1 MNEIFHPDW
10 LDLVMLIVL
19 PLVAIVQWVVIVPA
33 AKFKGCFGNFDELED
48 QELVEAVE
56 KPIPFIDDLFFIAW
70 NILPIAL
77 LVVYYR
83 LWSDWNAWATTVQ
96 LRAPGALKVEA
107 LEVMLDF
114 PNYAV
119 VQGVIVFIS
128 LVACLSQFKKV
139 AGFEHDKS
147 FLYWWDLRI
156 SRRIFWVRLV
166 ALFFNFYTVA
176 YVLVKMLA
184 VTVHAVLMPF
194 LTDVEPALGHPDGFA
209 GFAPYGQIC
218 LVLAFGYMVI
228 FAIALL
234 GATDHMKQGGL
245 HHAGDIALF
254 TPAAV
259 LAPVVLVLPAARIH
273 KLVAP
278 ALADARGAL
287 EPLLECCAAAVSTP
301 IHALR
306 EPIEGCKAV
315 FEESDTVVEVIEAYC
330 GIAANPELTEAI
342 LQTKA
347 GIGILDFDLVLLVA
361 TAVLPFGWRYRDQL
375 RKFAVHRVSR
385 RLGDADDAT
394 VEAVAEAVA
403 EALDEVVEEA
413 VDEAVDEAVAEALD
427 EAVDEAVA
435 EALDEALDEAVD
447 EAVAEALDEAANAE
461 RDPSEPA

>member
-1 MNEIFHPDW
+1 MNEVFHPDW
-10 LDLVMLIVL
+10 LDLVMLILL
-19 PLVAIVQWVVIVPA
+19 PLVAVIQWVVIVPA
-33 AKFKGCFGNFDELED
+33 AKLKGCFGDFDEFED
-48 QELVEAVE
+48 QELVKAVK

-119 VQGVIVFIS
+119 VQGIIVFIS

-139 AGFEHDKS
+139 AGFEQDKS

-234 GATDHMKQGGL
+234 GATDHIKQGGL
-245 HHAGDIALF
+245 HHVGDIALF

-259 LAPVVLVLPAARIH
+259 LAPVVLILPAARIH
-273 KLVAP
+273 KLVGP
-278 ALADARGAL
+278 ALTDARRVL
-287 EPLLECCAAAVSTP
+287 EPMLEGCAAALQAYAHPIST
-301 IHALR
+301 
-306 EPIEGCKAV
+306 IEVGEAS
-315 FEESDTVVEVIEAYC
+315 EAIEAAC
-330 GIAANPELTEAI
+330 GLAANPEFTEAI

-361 TAVLPFGWRYRDQL
+361 TAVVPFGWRYRDQL
-375 RKFAVHRVSR
+375 RNFAVHRAFV
-385 RLGDADDAT
+385 RLGNADESLE
-394 VEAVAEAVA
+394 EAVAEAVA
-403 EALDEVVEEA
+403 EALDEAVEEA
-413 VDEAVDEAVAEALD
+413 VE
-427 EAVDEAVA
+427 
-435 EALDEALDEAVD
+435 EALDEALDEAVEEAVA
-447 EAVAEALDEAANAE
+447 EAVAEALDEAASAE
-461 RDPSEPA
+461 RNPSETS